1 MKKIGLV
8 VTTVAALVL
17 SGCANMP
24 MGAGRS
30 ASTLDMSSNDLLAQT
45 QLPAGARI
53 VHEQSTVIGS
63 GNNWVGRVV
72 IDSARDPAA
81 AYSYFLDNYPTQG
94 WTLLSAVR
102 AKSSV
107 LVFSKQEHNVTI
119 EIQEGNVLAGGSA
132 LVVLTRAPRNAND
145 VAPAVNKNEA
155 APTAPANAKP

>member
-8 VTTVAALVL
+8 VSAVAALML
-17 SGCANMP
+17 TSCANMP

-30 ASTLDMSSNDLLAQT
+30 ASTVDMSGADLLAQT

-53 VHEQSTVIGS
+53 LHDQSTVIGS

-81 AYSYFLDNYPTQG
+81 AFSYFLDNYPAQG

-107 LVFSKQEHNVTI
+107 MVFTKQEHNVTI

-132 LVVLTRAPRNAND
+132 LVVLTRAPRNANE
-145 VAPAVNKNEA
+145 VSPAAIKSDTPPV
-155 APTAPANAKP
+155 PTTTDKP